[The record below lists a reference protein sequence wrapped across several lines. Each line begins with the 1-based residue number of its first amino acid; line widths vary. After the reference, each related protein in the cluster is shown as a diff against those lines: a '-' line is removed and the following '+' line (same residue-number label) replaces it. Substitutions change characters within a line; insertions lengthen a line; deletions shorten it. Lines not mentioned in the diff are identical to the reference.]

1 MGCNTLPP
9 SPPDLSDP
17 TNQLQLLSPGTLY
30 VYDIDSNCSGCVIA
44 INLCYRPDADTTNS
58 SERVLA
64 AVLISLDR
72 IIVYTHDV
80 YVDPVSDRQR
90 ENCITHQGS
99 QSCCV
104 TQTLQP
110 SERFF
115 VSGHDFG
122 LRTYNGVSSLWRIN
136 PNSGNNSVSGGSLT
150 APTGQYNNG
159 SSVGNIDLGDTVHL
173 PMFYFNITSGKKSHN
188 KLYSNCGIKCLIS
201 DKSNIVMYVCMWWRL
216 LVFLGH

>member
-9 SPPDLSDP
+9 SPPDFSDP
-17 TNQLQLLSPGTLY
+17 TNQLLTPGVLY
-30 VYDIDSNCSGCVIA
+30 VYDIDSDCSGCVTA
-44 INLCYRPDADTTNS
+44 INLCYRPSATTTNTN
-58 SERVLA
+58 ERILT
-64 AVLISLDR
+64 AVLINSDS

-122 LRTYNGVSSLWRIN
+122 LRTYSGVSSPWRSDI
-136 PNSGNNSVSGGSLT
+136 GANNVNGGSMT
-150 APTGQYNNG
+150 APTSQYNNG
-159 SSVGNIDLGDTVHL
+159 SSVENINIGNNNLRL
-173 PMFYFNITSGKKSHN
+173 PMFYFSITSGKKN
-188 KLYSNCGIKCLIS
+188 TCMTTIEY
-201 DKSNIVMYVCMWWRL
+201 MY
-216 LVFLGH
+216 